1 MPNPSMIAPPYLQG
15 KVAHRVVL
23 IFAAAYLLS
32 YAFRAIN
39 AVIAPALM
47 ADLHLS
53 NADLGLLSSA

>member
-1 MPNPSMIAPPYLQG
+1 MPPLIPYLEG
-15 KVAHRVVL
+15 KAGVRVVL
-23 IFAAAYLLS
+23 IFAAAYILS

-53 NADLGLLSSA
+53 NADLG